1 MKREEFEAQQQ
12 AIPDDKL
19 VEMAQNA
26 LSKLCET
33 GGRSLTMTVPPRV
46 DDTDMIISELIRR
59 FKDKQ
64 PLPPAKG
71 AEAQRCPVCNGNGL
85 VANGFYNQTSG
96 YWSTSS
102 ISPETCRTCNGT
114 GVILPSYLHAQQI
127 ADKMVSERLRE
138 ELIKYDKYIGS
149 RGWIDNYEDWAAITS
164 VDEYLKSREK

>member
-64 PLPPAKG
+64 PLPPADG
-71 AEAQRCPVCNGNGL
+71 AEEVIRKYCHTCFSRSTGQEEV
-85 VANGFYNQTSG
+85 
-96 YWSTSS
+96 WSSLES
-102 ISPETCRTCNGT
+102 
-114 GVILPSYLHAQQI
+114 VIIAVHDFATLHAQKI
-127 ADKMVSERLRE
+127 AEKMVSERMRE
-138 ELIKYDKYIGS
+138 ELITYVKWYGS
-149 RGWIDNYEDWAAITS
+149 FSYENLTDEML
-164 VDEYLKSREK
+164 VDEYLKSKEQ